1 MSDTFMLKRKMS
13 DPFEIFEL
21 SDQLVDIFLN
31 FNVSDQT
38 EQLTKLSTKDYYV
51 LLNLCIDL
59 HSEEDPQ
66 VIQNL
71 STSVEKISNLRTLF
85 ETGESTELELTELS
99 RKYGNY
105 LNIPVEDS
113 LGNELPEPYTREE
126 VRELKLNKIFDK

>member
-1 MSDTFMLKRKMS
+1 MSDTF
-13 DPFEIFEL
+13 IV

-38 EQLTKLSTKDYYV
+38 EQLTKLSTTDYYV

-85 ETGESTELELTELS
+85 ETGESTELELTERS

-105 LNIPVEDS
+105 LNGVFDLEIPVEDS

>member
-1 MSDTFMLKRKMS
+1 MSDTFMV
-13 DPFEIFEL
+13 

-38 EQLTKLSTKDYYV
+38 EQLTKLSTTDYYV

-105 LNIPVEDS
+105 LNGVFDLEIPVEDS

>member
-1 MSDTFMLKRKMS
+1 M
-13 DPFEIFEL
+13 
-21 SDQLVDIFLN
+21 
-31 FNVSDQT
+31 
-38 EQLTKLSTKDYYV
+38 STKDYYV

-59 HSEEDPQ
+59 HSEQDPQ

-85 ETGESTELELTELS
+85 ETGESAEPELTELS

>member
-1 MSDTFMLKRKMS
+1 MNDTFVVS
-13 DPFEIFEL
+13 E
-21 SDQLVDIFLN
+21 QLVDIFLN

-59 HSEEDPQ
+59 HSAEDPQ

-85 ETGESTELELTELS
+85 ETGESTDVELIELT
-99 RKYGNY
+99 
-105 LNIPVEDS
+105 PPD
-113 LGNELPEPYTREE
+113 
-126 VRELKLNKIFDK
+126 

>member
-1 MSDTFMLKRKMS
+1 MSDTF
-13 DPFEIFEL
+13 IV

-38 EQLTKLSTKDYYV
+38 EQLTKLSTTDYYV

-105 LNIPVEDS
+105 LNGVFDLEIPVEDS

>member
-1 MSDTFMLKRKMS
+1 MSDTF
-13 DPFEIFEL
+13 IV

-85 ETGESTELELTELS
+85 ETGESTEPELTELS

-105 LNIPVEDS
+105 LNGVFDLEIPVEDS

>member
-1 MSDTFMLKRKMS
+1 MNDTFVV
-13 DPFEIFEL
+13 

-59 HSEEDPQ
+59 HSEEDTQ

-71 STSVEKISNLRTLF
+71 STSAEKISNLRTLF
-85 ETGESTELELTELS
+85 ETGESTDEELRELS
-99 RKYGNY
+99 LKYGRY
-105 LNIPVEDS
+105 LTISVEDS
-113 LGNELPEPYTREE
+113 LGNELPNPYTKEE